1 MDSKRVKAIII
12 EEINKMINEEFID
25 EFVISPKHTH
35 NHIDVEDPIQKL
47 IHTKHYQKDEDPI
60 QKLIHKKHHK
70 EKDDDED
77 KTPKKKLRKRAGG
90 GEIAYDYDEY
100 EKKNRKISI
109 GDADSIR
116 STIDTEK
123 TNMAA
128 VAREL
133 FPDHT
138 DEGAQSQ
145 LRKII
150 NGERPMTKSLASKIE
165 KMISIGQIAVK

>member
-1 MDSKRVKAIII
+1 MDSNRINTIITEAIN
-12 EEINKMINEEFID
+12 EVINEEIMS
-25 EFVISPKHTH
+25 EFANNHKHSDAK
-35 NHIDVEDPIQKL
+35 NHVQDLIQK
-47 IHTKHYQKDEDPI
+47 YFGD
-60 QKLIHKKHHK
+60 KHHK
-70 EKDDDED
+70 KEA
-77 KTPKKKLRKRAGG
+77 PKKKLRKRAGG

-100 EKKNRKISI
+100 ERKNRKISI

-145 LRKII
+145 LRKIV